1 MAYFDF
7 TEHTTALKINNM
19 KILNNFLCL
28 FIIVLFI
35 GACGNKSKDVQDT
48 TTSGKIT
55 ITADESL
62 FPIIEAQRE
71 AFEYIY
77 PKAKINIIYT
87 NETDAM
93 QLVCS
98 DSARMAIVTRELNAE
113 EKALFEAVKIK
124 PRYTDIA
131 YDAIAVVV
139 NNSNPKSVFTKE
151 QLGAILRGEI
161 KQWNQLDKSLPAQ
174 SIQVVFDSPKSGAIR
189 LLKDSVMNGKELGD
203 NCFAVKS
210 NPEVIKYVSENRNAI
225 GLIGVAWISDQD
237 DSSSVNFTQ
246 QIKVCELVP
255 EHPEIAEAPS
265 MKPYQAY
272 IALKQ
277 YPLWRKVIIV
287 SRETRMGLGTGFAS
301 YIASDKGQ
309 RIILKSGLVPALA
322 PIRLVE
328 INNQPLNIQ

>member
-1 MAYFDF
+1 
-7 TEHTTALKINNM
+7 M
-19 KILNNFLCL
+19 KSPVSIIYL
-28 FIIVLFI
+28 FIVSAFI
-35 GACGNKSKDVQDT
+35 FACGNKSKEVQDT
-48 TTSGKIT
+48 TTSGTIT
-55 ITADESL
+55 IAADESL
-62 FPIIEAQRE
+62 FPIIEAERE

-77 PKAKINIIYT
+77 PKAKLNIIYT

-93 QLVCS
+93 QLVCN
-98 DSARMAIVTRELNAE
+98 DSARLAIVTRELNVD
-113 EKALFEAVKIK
+113 EKANFDLVKIK

-131 YDAIAVVV
+131 YDAIGVIV
-139 NNSNPKSVFTKE
+139 NNNNPKNVFTKE
-151 QLGAILRGEI
+151 QLGAILSGEI
-161 KQWNQLDKSLPAQ
+161 QQWNQLDKSLPAQ
-174 SIQVVFDSPKSGAIR
+174 PIQVVFDSPKSGAIR
-189 LLKDSVMNGKELGD
+189 MLKDSVMNGKALGK

-210 NPEVIKYVSENRNAI
+210 NPEVMKYVSENKNAI

-237 DSSSVNFTQ
+237 DSSSVKFTQ

-255 EHPEIAEAPS
+255 EHPETAEAPA
-265 MKPYQAY
+265 MKPFQAY

-277 YPLWRKVIIV
+277 YPLWRKVMIV

-328 INNQPLNIQ
+328 INNKPLNIQ